1 MMKEKIRAFMD
12 DLLKDIPKSRKVLEL
27 KEELIGN
34 MEERYDDL
42 IRQGYREEDAFQ
54 CAMDSVGDVRE
65 LFREFEDSGSE
76 PGGQSNPLDNMETRK
91 KRAFIHATGVTL
103 YIVGFAVW
111 MLIIAISIAAGMD
124 GEMGGLIGFI
134 VMLLFT
140 AAATGMLVYC
150 SSMYPEYKKKD
161 DTVVEEFK
169 EWRSGNAGQKERKST
184 ISSIIW
190 LTATILYFLISFAT
204 GAWFITWLIWL
215 IAPCVQMIVNLMIDG
230 QKS

>member
-1 MMKEKIRAFMD
+1 MKERIRAFMD

-34 MEERYDDL
+34 MEERYEDL

-65 LFREFEDSGSE
+65 LFREFEDAGQEAGSVFGVSE
-76 PGGQSNPLDNMETRK
+76 NQESRK
-91 KRAFIHATGVTL
+91 KRAFIHAVGVTL

-111 MLIIAISIAAGMD
+111 MLIIAVATAMGVEEGMAG
-124 GEMGGLIGFI
+124 LAGFI

-140 AAATGMLVYC
+140 AVATGMLVYC
-150 SSMYPEYKKKD
+150 SSMYPEYRKKD

-169 EWRSGNAGQKERKST
+169 EWRSGNAGQKEKKNT
-184 ISSIIW
+184 INSLIW
-190 LTATILYFLISFAT
+190 LVATILYFLLSFGT
-204 GAWFITWLIWL
+204 GAWYITWLIWL
-215 IAPCVQMIVNLMIDG
+215 IAPCVQMIVNLMMDG